1 MAFLENT
8 NFNILKTDATKLTL
22 KTLADSMT
30 WDSKYLLGHFSVP
43 GMVDAS
49 IRRENG
55 TKTHY
60 H

>member
-1 MAFLENT
+1 M
-8 NFNILKTDATKLTL
+8 KKTKLAL
-22 KTLADSMT
+22 KTLVDSMT
-30 WDSKYLLGHFSVP
+30 WDSKYLVLGHFSVP